1 MLGYEE
7 IKGFEEKEAII
18 EMWGVN
24 DYSCVLLKH
33 SKQSYYLNGKWIFF
47 KMGAGC
53 FSVWKTV
60 FLDIWL
66 PNINLYH

>member
-1 MLGYEE
+1 MLDYQE

-33 SKQSYYLNGKWIFF
+33 SKQSYYLNGKWIFL
-47 KMGAGC
+47 KWELAVLVC
-53 FSVWKTV
+53 ER
-60 FLDIWL
+60 LCL
-66 PNINLYH
+66 